1 MLEKLSGPSKTGLEK
16 LFGVSKA
23 GSSIRI
29 ELLAGLATFLTMA
42 YITVVNPS
50 ILGALD
56 ADGISLT
63 GMDFDAV
70 FTATIIAAVVGTLI
84 MGLWANWPVAL
95 APGMGLNAYFTYT
108 VIFTDGYSYQQAL
121 TAVFVAGVVFII
133 LSVSPA
139 RKYIINSIPK
149 SMKLGIGA
157 GIGLFLA
164 IIGLQNAG
172 IIVDNPATL
181 VGLGDVASLPVL
193 LAGLGFIIMAV
204 LSYRKIPGAIVIGI
218 LVIAIIAWI
227 IGETELQGVAGSV
240 NNPSHAFQLDFSVIA
255 TAGFIGVAFAF
266 LFVDFLDTAGT
277 LTSIANLTGRVG
289 EDGEVEDID
298 RTLLADSS
306 ATVVGA
312 LAGTSNTTSYI
323 ESGAGIKEGGRTGL
337 TAVTVAVLF
346 AACLFFAPLAQSV
359 PAFATA
365 PALIFIATYFLRNI
379 KDIDWDDI
387 SEYVPAALAAII
399 MPLTFSIAYGIAIG
413 FVSYVLIKALSGKG
427 RSLNYASIGL
437 AVVSALF
444 FVVSVNS

>member
-1 MLEKLSGPSKTGLEK
+1 MLEKLFGPSKAGLEK

-50 ILGALD
+50 ILSTEG
-56 ADGISLT
+56 T
-63 GMDFDAV
+63 GMEFGAV

-108 VIFTDGYSYQQAL
+108 VIFADGYSYQQAL

>member
-1 MLEKLSGPSKTGLEK
+1 MLEKLFGPSKAGLEK

-50 ILGALD
+50 ILSTEG
-56 ADGISLT
+56 T
-63 GMDFDAV
+63 GMEFGAV

-108 VIFTDGYSYQQAL
+108 VIFADGYSYQQAL

-164 IIGLQNAG
+164 IIGLKSAG
-172 IIVDNPATL
+172 IVVDHPATL

-204 LSYRKIPGAIVIGI
+204 LSYRKIPGSIVIGI
-218 LVIAIIAWI
+218 LVISIIAWI

-346 AACLFFAPLAQSV
+346 AACLFLAPLAQSV

-444 FVVSVNS
+444 FVVKVNS

>member
-1 MLEKLSGPSKTGLEK
+1 MLEKLFRVKQ
-16 LFGVSKA
+16 A
-23 GSSIRI
+23 GTSVRT

-42 YITVVNPS
+42 YITIVNPLTLS
-50 ILGALD
+50 TEG
-56 ADGISLT
+56 T
-63 GMDFDAV
+63 GMAFGPV

-108 VIFTDGYSYQQAL
+108 VILGDGFSYQQAL
-121 TAVFVAGVVFII
+121 AAVLVSGIVFLV
-133 LSVSPA
+133 LSVTPA
-139 RKYIINSIPK
+139 RRYIINSIPK
-149 SMKLGIGA
+149 SMKLGVGA

-164 IIGLQNAG
+164 IIGFQNAG

-181 VGLGDVASLPVL
+181 VGLGDIASSPVL

-204 LSYRKIPGAIVIGI
+204 LSNRNIPGSIIIGI
-218 LVIAIIAWI
+218 LAVSVIAWI
-227 IGETELQGVAGSV
+227 SGAGGASLSGVVDSV
-240 NNPSHAFQLDFSVIA
+240 PNPEHAFALDFSMESI
-255 TAGFIGVAFAF
+255 TLGTFIGVAFAF

-277 LTSIANLTGRVG
+277 LTSVANLTGRIKD
-289 EDGEVEDID
+289 DGEVEDID
-298 RTLLADSS
+298 RALLADSS

-312 LAGTSNTTSYI
+312 LAGTSSTTSYI

-365 PALIFIATYFLRNI
+365 PALIFIATYFVRNI

-387 SEYVPAALAAII
+387 SEYAPAILAAIV
-399 MPLTFSIAYGIAIG
+399 MPLTYSIAYGIAIG
-413 FVSYVLIKALSGKG
+413 FIAYVIIKAASGKLDA
-427 RSLNYASIGL
+427 LNIASVGI
-437 AVVSALF
+437 AIASVVF
-444 FVVSVNS
+444 FYLSTI

>member
-1 MLEKLSGPSKTGLEK
+1 MLEKLFGPSKTGLEK

-23 GSSIRI
+23 GSSIRT

-50 ILGALD
+50 ILSTEG
-56 ADGISLT
+56 T
-63 GMDFDAV
+63 GMEFGAV

-108 VIFTDGYSYQQAL
+108 VIFADGYSYQQAL

-298 RTLLADSS
+298 RALLADSS

-444 FVVSVNS
+444 FVVKVNS

>member
-1 MLEKLSGPSKTGLEK
+1 MLEKLFGPSKAGLEK

-50 ILGALD
+50 ILSTEG
-56 ADGISLT
+56 T
-63 GMDFDAV
+63 GMEFGAV

-108 VIFTDGYSYQQAL
+108 VILADGYSYQQAL

-164 IIGLQNAG
+164 IIGLKNAG
-172 IIVDNPATL
+172 IVIANEATL

-204 LSYRKIPGAIVIGI
+204 LSYRKIPGSIVIGI
-218 LVIAIIAWI
+218 LVISIIAWI

-359 PAFATA
+359 PGFATA

-399 MPLTFSIAYGIAIG
+399 MPLTYSIAYGIAIG

-444 FVVSVNS
+444 FVVKVNS

>member
-1 MLEKLSGPSKTGLEK
+1 MLEKLFGPSKTGLEK

-23 GSSIRI
+23 GSSIRT

-50 ILGALD
+50 ILSTEG
-56 ADGISLT
+56 T
-63 GMDFDAV
+63 GMEFGAV

-108 VIFTDGYSYQQAL
+108 VIFADGYSYQQAL

-204 LSYRKIPGAIVIGI
+204 LSYRKIPGSIIIGI
-218 LVIAIIAWI
+218 LVISIIAWI
-227 IGETELQGVAGSV
+227 IGETELKGVAGSV
-240 NNPSHAFQLDFSVIA
+240 HDPKHAFQLDFSVIA

-346 AACLFFAPLAQSV
+346 AACLFLAPLAQSV

>member
-1 MLEKLSGPSKTGLEK
+1 MLEKLFGPSKAGLEK

-50 ILGALD
+50 ILSTEG
-56 ADGISLT
+56 T
-63 GMDFDAV
+63 GMEFGAV

-108 VIFTDGYSYQQAL
+108 VIFADGYSYQQAL

-164 IIGLQNAG
+164 IIGLKNAG
-172 IIVDNPATL
+172 IVIANEATL

-204 LSYRKIPGAIVIGI
+204 LSYRKIPGSIVIGI
-218 LVIAIIAWI
+218 LVISIIAWI

-277 LTSIANLTGRVG
+277 LTSIANLTGRVR

-298 RTLLADSS
+298 RALLADSS

-346 AACLFFAPLAQSV
+346 AACLFLAPLAQSV

-399 MPLTFSIAYGIAIG
+399 MPLTYSIAYGIAIG

-444 FVVSVNS
+444 FVVKVNS

>member
-1 MLEKLSGPSKTGLEK
+1 MLEKLFGPSKAGLEK

-50 ILGALD
+50 ILSTEG
-56 ADGISLT
+56 T
-63 GMDFDAV
+63 GMEFGAV

-108 VIFTDGYSYQQAL
+108 VIFADGYSYQQAL

-164 IIGLQNAG
+164 IIGLKSAG
-172 IIVDNPATL
+172 IVVDHPATL

-204 LSYRKIPGAIVIGI
+204 LSYRKIPGSIVIGI
-218 LVIAIIAWI
+218 LVISIIAWI
-227 IGETELQGVAGSV
+227 LFKFNIGETELQGVAGSV

-277 LTSIANLTGRVG
+277 LTSIANLTGRVR

-298 RTLLADSS
+298 RALLADSS

-346 AACLFFAPLAQSV
+346 AACLFLAPLAQSV

-399 MPLTFSIAYGIAIG
+399 MPLTYSIAYGIAIG

-444 FVVSVNS
+444 FVVKVNS

>member
-1 MLEKLSGPSKTGLEK
+1 MLEKLFGPSKAGLEK

-50 ILGALD
+50 ILSTEG
-56 ADGISLT
+56 T
-63 GMDFDAV
+63 GMEFGAV

-108 VIFTDGYSYQQAL
+108 VIFTNGYSYQQAL

-164 IIGLQNAG
+164 IIGLKNAG
-172 IIVDNPATL
+172 IVIANEATL

-218 LVIAIIAWI
+218 LVISIIAWI

-379 KDIDWDDI
+379 KDIDWDDV

-444 FVVSVNS
+444 FVVKVNS

>member
-1 MLEKLSGPSKTGLEK
+1 MLEKLFGPSKTGLEK

-23 GSSIRI
+23 GSSIRT

-50 ILGALD
+50 ILSTEG
-56 ADGISLT
+56 T
-63 GMDFDAV
+63 GMEFGAV

-108 VIFTDGYSYQQAL
+108 VIFADGYSYQQAL

-164 IIGLQNAG
+164 IIGLKNAG
-172 IIVDNPATL
+172 IVIANEATL

>member
-1 MLEKLSGPSKTGLEK
+1 MLEK

-23 GSSIRI
+23 GSSIRT

-42 YITVVNPS
+42 YITIVNP
-50 ILGALD
+50 LTLT
-56 ADGISLT
+56 DGT
-63 GMDFDAV
+63 GMEFGAV
-70 FTATIIAAVVGTLI
+70 FTATIIASVVGTLI
-84 MGLWANWPVAL
+84 MGLWAKWPVAL

-108 VIFTDGYSYQQAL
+108 VILGEGYSYQQAL
-121 TAVFVAGVVFII
+121 TAVFIAGLVFIV

-139 RKYIINSIPK
+139 RKYIINSIPR

-172 IIVDNPATL
+172 IVVDNPATL
-181 VGLGDVASLPVL
+181 VGLGDVASWPVL

-204 LSYRKIPGAIVIGI
+204 LSNRKLPGAIVIGI
-218 LVIAIIAWI
+218 LAISIIAWI
-227 IGETELQGVAGSV
+227 IGEADLEGVAGSV
-240 NNPSHAFQLDFSVIA
+240 PNPAHAFQLDFSVVA
-255 TAGFIGVAFAF
+255 TAGFIGIAFSF

-277 LTSIANLTGRVG
+277 LTSIANLTGRVRD
-289 EDGEVEDID
+289 DGEVEDID
-298 RTLLADSS
+298 RTLVADSS
-306 ATVVGA
+306 ATVIGA

-323 ESGAGIKEGGRTGL
+323 ESGAGIGEGGKTGL

-379 KDIDWDDI
+379 KDVAWDDV

-399 MPLTFSIAYGIAIG
+399 MPLTYNIAYGIALG

-437 AVVSALF
+437 ALVSVLY
-444 FVVSVNS
+444 FVVSVN

>member
-1 MLEKLSGPSKTGLEK
+1 MLEKLFGPSKSGLEK

-23 GSSIRI
+23 GSSIRT

-50 ILGALD
+50 ILSTEG
-56 ADGISLT
+56 T
-63 GMDFDAV
+63 GMEFGAV

-108 VIFTDGYSYQQAL
+108 VIFADGYSYQQAL

-204 LSYRKIPGAIVIGI
+204 LSYRKIPGSIVIGI
-218 LVIAIIAWI
+218 LVISIIAWI

-444 FVVSVNS
+444 FVVKVNS

>member
-1 MLEKLSGPSKTGLEK
+1 MLEKLFGPSKAGLEK

-50 ILGALD
+50 ILSTEG
-56 ADGISLT
+56 T
-63 GMDFDAV
+63 GMEFGAV

-108 VIFTDGYSYQQAL
+108 VIFADGYSYQQAL

-164 IIGLQNAG
+164 IIGLKNAG
-172 IIVDNPATL
+172 IVIANEATL

-204 LSYRKIPGAIVIGI
+204 LSYRKIPGSIVIGI

-444 FVVSVNS
+444 FVVKVNS

>member
-1 MLEKLSGPSKTGLEK
+1 MLEKLFGPSKAGLEK

-23 GSSIRI
+23 GSSIRT

-50 ILGALD
+50 ILSTEG
-56 ADGISLT
+56 T
-63 GMDFDAV
+63 GMEFGAV

-108 VIFTDGYSYQQAL
+108 VIFADGYSYQQAL

-164 IIGLQNAG
+164 IIGLKNAG
-172 IIVDNPATL
+172 IVIANEATL

>member
-1 MLEKLSGPSKTGLEK
+1 MLEKLFGPSKSGLEK

-50 ILGALD
+50 ILSTEG
-56 ADGISLT
+56 T
-63 GMDFDAV
+63 GMEFGAV

-108 VIFTDGYSYQQAL
+108 VIFADGYSYQQAL
-121 TAVFVAGVVFII
+121 TAVFVAGVVFMI

-164 IIGLQNAG
+164 IIGLKNAG
-172 IIVDNPATL
+172 IVIANEATL

-218 LVIAIIAWI
+218 LAIAIIAWI
-227 IGETELQGVAGSV
+227 TGAGEAEIQGITGSV
-240 NNPSHAFQLDFSVIA
+240 PSPSHAFQLDFSVIA

-277 LTSIANLTGRVG
+277 LTSIANLTGRIG

-427 RSLNYASIGL
+427 RSLNYASIGV
-437 AVVSALF
+437 AVVSVLF
-444 FVVSVNS
+444 FVMKVNS

>member
-1 MLEKLSGPSKTGLEK
+1 LEK

-42 YITVVNPS
+42 YITIVNP
-50 ILGALD
+50 LTLAT
-56 ADGISLT
+56 DGT
-63 GMDFDAV
+63 GMEFGAV

-108 VIFTDGYSYQQAL
+108 VILNDGYSYQQAL

-181 VGLGDVASLPVL
+181 VGLGDVASWPVL

-204 LSYRKIPGAIVIGI
+204 LSNRKIPGAIVIGI

-227 IGETELQGVAGSV
+227 MGEADLQGVAGSV
-240 NNPSHAFQLDFSVIA
+240 PSPSHAFQLDFSVVL

-277 LTSIANLTGRVG
+277 LTSIANLTGRVR

-387 SEYVPAALAAII
+387 SEYVPATLAAII
-399 MPLTFSIAYGIAIG
+399 MPLTYSIAYGIAIG

-437 AVVSALF
+437 AVVSVLF

>member
-1 MLEKLSGPSKTGLEK
+1 MLEKLFGPSKTGLEK

-50 ILGALD
+50 ILSTEG
-56 ADGISLT
+56 T
-63 GMDFDAV
+63 GMEFGAV

-108 VIFTDGYSYQQAL
+108 VIFADGYSYQQAL